1 MNVSG
6 HLKNRNSNYRD
17 SFLNKGVTE
26 SDYMKKDELGQ
37 KCKNASKGLFDKQKE
52 LTKVNK
58 EYDED
63 IKRF

>member
-26 SDYMKKDELGQ
+26 SDYMKKDELG
-37 KCKNASKGLFDKQKE
+37 
-52 LTKVNK
+52 
-58 EYDED
+58 
-63 IKRF
+63 